1 MTNTSQLATNTG
13 GQTQVFSREIGG
25 TVFELGIGRLAP
37 STLASVTIRYG
48 DTVMLTTLCDGDAR
62 PGTDFFPLTVDFEER
77 MYAIGKIPGSFFKR
91 EGRPGTDATLA
102 ARMTDRPIRPM
113 FPKNFRREVHLV
125 NTLLASDREHPA
137 DVLATTAASTAINM
151 SPLPFEGPVFSVQI
165 ARVEGEL
172 IAFPTYEQLDQS
184 DLNLVVAAN
193 DDSVVMIEAGA
204 KQIPEEDLIE
214 AIEYAEEICHELNS
228 LQQEVIDAAGVE
240 KNEWNPPATDSE
252 LESKIETILLSDPDA
267 ILDAVKGDGFRGMDE
282 LSKSVISTLSEESDE
297 DLDEGAVRSLSEAT
311 IKKFVR
317 GRILSEGKRADDRSS
332 DEIRELSALVGVLPR
347 VHGSGLFQRGETQ
360 VLTVAT
366 LGSLR
371 ERARVDTIAPGDWKM
386 FMHHYNFPPYSVGEA
401 RPLRT
406 PGRREIGHGML
417 AEKAIEAVL
426 PEFDEFPYVIRL
438 VSDVL
443 SSNGSTS
450 QGATC
455 GSTLALMDAGVP
467 IKAPVAGVA
476 MGLVTNEEVTN
487 YEILTDIAGIED
499 ALGDMDFKVAG
510 TETGVTA
517 VQLDI
522 KLKRL
527 PADFLNQVFEKAR
540 VGRLTILD
548 AMTSAL
554 PESRSDVGT
563 HAPKIAVT
571 KIDPE
576 KIGALIGPGGKNI
589 NAIIA
594 ETSASIDVEEDGTV
608 YVGGE
613 TSESLESA
621 LKKVDALTR
630 ELAVGDEFEG
640 SVVRLMN
647 FGAFVELLPGKDGLL
662 HISELAESRDQEIAD
677 LVSVGDSLKVR
688 IQEVDDRG
696 RINLALI
703 GSGGKVG
710 LEDNDTAP
718 TPNRGPRSS
727 SDRSD
732 RRSSSDRS
740 DRPRRRPRRD
750 GEGQRNDR
758 REGDGSGRRKW

>member
-151 SPLPFEGPVFSVQI
+151 SPLPFEGPVSSVQI

-455 GSTLALMDAGVP
+455 GSTLALMDAGVS

-710 LEDNDTAP
+710 LEDGDTAP
-718 TPNRGPRSS
+718 TPNRGPRSSSDRSDRRSS

-750 GEGQRNDR
+750 GEGR
-758 REGDGSGRRKW
+758 SGRRKW

>member
-1 MTNTSQLATNTG
+1 MTNTSQSATNTG

-151 SPLPFEGPVFSVQI
+151 SPLPFEGPVSSVQI

-406 PGRREIGHGML
+406 P
-417 AEKAIEAVL
+417 
-426 PEFDEFPYVIRL
+426 
-438 VSDVL
+438 
-443 SSNGSTS
+443 
-450 QGATC
+450 
-455 GSTLALMDAGVP
+455 
-467 IKAPVAGVA
+467 
-476 MGLVTNEEVTN
+476 
-487 YEILTDIAGIED
+487 
-499 ALGDMDFKVAG
+499 
-510 TETGVTA
+510 
-517 VQLDI
+517 
-522 KLKRL
+522 
-527 PADFLNQVFEKAR
+527 
-540 VGRLTILD
+540 
-548 AMTSAL
+548 
-554 PESRSDVGT
+554 
-563 HAPKIAVT
+563 
-571 KIDPE
+571 
-576 KIGALIGPGGKNI
+576 
-589 NAIIA
+589 
-594 ETSASIDVEEDGTV
+594 
-608 YVGGE
+608 
-613 TSESLESA
+613 
-621 LKKVDALTR
+621 
-630 ELAVGDEFEG
+630 
-640 SVVRLMN
+640 
-647 FGAFVELLPGKDGLL
+647 
-662 HISELAESRDQEIAD
+662 
-677 LVSVGDSLKVR
+677 
-688 IQEVDDRG
+688 
-696 RINLALI
+696 
-703 GSGGKVG
+703 
-710 LEDNDTAP
+710 
-718 TPNRGPRSS
+718 
-727 SDRSD
+727 
-732 RRSSSDRS
+732 
-740 DRPRRRPRRD
+740 
-750 GEGQRNDR
+750 
-758 REGDGSGRRKW
+758 

>member
-151 SPLPFEGPVFSVQI
+151 SPLPFEGPVSSVQI

-710 LEDNDTAP
+710 LEDSDTAP

-750 GEGQRNDR
+750 GEGQRSDR

>member
-1 MTNTSQLATNTG
+1 
-13 GQTQVFSREIGG
+13 
-25 TVFELGIGRLAP
+25 
-37 STLASVTIRYG
+37 
-48 DTVMLTTLCDGDAR
+48 
-62 PGTDFFPLTVDFEER
+62 
-77 MYAIGKIPGSFFKR
+77 
-91 EGRPGTDATLA
+91 
-102 ARMTDRPIRPM
+102 
-113 FPKNFRREVHLV
+113 
-125 NTLLASDREHPA
+125 
-137 DVLATTAASTAINM
+137 
-151 SPLPFEGPVFSVQI
+151 
-165 ARVEGEL
+165 
-172 IAFPTYEQLDQS
+172 
-184 DLNLVVAAN
+184 
-193 DDSVVMIEAGA
+193 
-204 KQIPEEDLIE
+204 
-214 AIEYAEEICHELNS
+214 
-228 LQQEVIDAAGVE
+228 
-240 KNEWNPPATDSE
+240 
-252 LESKIETILLSDPDA
+252 
-267 ILDAVKGDGFRGMDE
+267 
-282 LSKSVISTLSEESDE
+282 
-297 DLDEGAVRSLSEAT
+297 
-311 IKKFVR
+311 
-317 GRILSEGKRADDRSS
+317 
-332 DEIRELSALVGVLPR
+332 
-347 VHGSGLFQRGETQ
+347 
-360 VLTVAT
+360 
-366 LGSLR
+366 
-371 ERARVDTIAPGDWKM
+371 
-386 FMHHYNFPPYSVGEA
+386 
-401 RPLRT
+401 
-406 PGRREIGHGML
+406 
-417 AEKAIEAVL
+417 
-426 PEFDEFPYVIRL
+426 
-438 VSDVL
+438 
-443 SSNGSTS
+443 
-450 QGATC
+450 
-455 GSTLALMDAGVP
+455 
-467 IKAPVAGVA
+467 
-476 MGLVTNEEVTN
+476 
-487 YEILTDIAGIED
+487 
-499 ALGDMDFKVAG
+499 MDFKVAG

-554 PESRSDVGT
+554 PESRSDVGA

-608 YVGGE
+608 YVGGA

-710 LEDNDTAP
+710 LEDSDTAP
-718 TPNRGPRSS
+718 TPNRRPPSS
-727 SDRSD
+727 SYRSD